1 MVVDLVVVAFQHSYV
16 RCSTTDALGMKMKN
30 PSKNVSCVSTFT
42 HIVLFRYSSF
52 VRIGSGLS
60 FADYVWV
67 RDKPWK
73 TWDPKNPPDFLQTAK
88 KSHEVRRPLPLLQ
101 LTVDSPPQDKGDVYL
116 LPEESVLVLSFV
128 HPV

>member
-1 MVVDLVVVAFQHSYV
+1 MGAGPAVVASPLLSVQS
-16 RCSTTDALGMKMKN
+16 SMTDARRMMTRN
-30 PSKNVSCVSTFT
+30 PSKNNFT
-42 HIVLFRYSSF
+42 NSGLRSSLLCFRYSSF

-88 KSHEVRRPLPLLQ
+88 KSHE
-101 LTVDSPPQDKGDVYL
+101 DKGDVYL
-116 LPEESVLVLSFV
+116 LPEEYILLRISTPRTYLSKA
-128 HPV
+128 PLS